1 MNTNGGNRSVSAKS
15 FKYIN
20 YNAPRT
26 TLFGKLPE
34 QYQSLILEEANLQMH
49 AYRESETY
57 KEWAQQPGYEE
68 ALVKKYCQFYAYKY
82 SKSNQDAFQVFE
94 DIRNKKNIDKKLFI
108 SPENKRLHHQIEI
121 SYRAQRIDQAGRKNS
136 EKLAKLQ
143 LIALRKKSGTMEI
156 N

>member
-1 MNTNGGNRSVSAKS
+1 MNTNGGNRSVSAQS

-34 QYQSLILEEANLQMH
+34 QYQNLILEEANLQMH

-57 KEWAQQPGYEE
+57 KEWAQKPGYEE

-82 SKSNQDAFQVFE
+82 SKSQQDIFQVFE
-94 DIRNKKNIDKKLFI
+94 DIRNKKNIDKKLYI
-108 SPENKRLHHQIEI
+108 SPESKRLHRQIEI
-121 SYRAQRIDQAGRKNS
+121 SFRAANIDRKGKTNS
-136 EKLAKLQ
+136 ETLAKLQ
-143 LIALRKKSGTMEI
+143 LMAFKKRNQAEL